1 MSSLGE
7 IFFSLG
13 LDSQKFDD
21 AIKKAKEKVAELTG
35 EASITIN
42 ADASN
47 VAAQVQDDLNKITGK
62 KTEIKLGIDKSSKAS
77 VEELVKDIA
86 NAEKEL
92 ERLKSKESWNAA
104 AIGRQEGFVANLK
117 RQLEEAKAVKVAATE
132 SKEAISNIAQST
144 QTVQHIVREADINL
158 VRELKEELVGVNEQL
173 ELRNRLEQGKRDA
186 ADKNKAEREEAAR
199 VKAEQKAIENAQ
211 KKAAKEEKARIKAE
225 EKAAKDAEREE
236 AARLRRLDKESKAV
250 QNQQLAEQKVL
261 EGRKKMQE
269 EEYNLT
275 RWARK
280 QEVANSSIYESAEYR
295 REQNLLKKQY
305 EDEER
310 AAKAKIANEAA
321 LEKAARERAEIS
333 AQWIGEQRKHNKEIA
348 KQEAERIR
356 QEEKELELMAKKR
369 KFSADW
375 INNTRTQ
382 NEVQKRNETSVSRS
396 ELQNQLTQLQRLEEA
411 IKKLQYTKVDID
423 TSDVDKDSEA
433 YKKAAKALDSYIDKL
448 QEMQSSGKRLKGRE
462 VTDAIGIDM
471 NRVIAQSTSSVAEQ
485 IRIQRKATVEA
496 TRAKKEEEGRV
507 KLVDKLANK
516 LKNSSDW
523 ASQLNNQ
530 LTNAFSIYS
539 IERFIRNLY
548 TIGGEFQKQ
557 QIALQAMIGDADKGN
572 AIFERAKGL
581 AVISP
586 FTFSELSSYTK
597 QMSAYGIEYEELY
610 DTTKRLADISA
621 GVGVDMGRLILAFG
635 QVRSAA
641 VLRGQELRQF
651 TEAGIPLVA
660 ELAKRF
666 TELEGKAVSTG
677 EVFDK
682 ISKREV
688 SFGMVKDIL
697 FDMTDPGGRFFKMQE
712 VQAKSLAGQWSN
724 LKDAWDIMVADIAN
738 ASNGALGVLST
749 TIKGILDTWRAWSP
763 VLLGVVGLIGTY
775 SAAIRIAELA
785 TSALNLVTNAN
796 PWVKVI
802 SVVVS
807 ATSAIIGYQIATK
820 DATKTIED
828 LNVEFE
834 KSKATAEDNERTA
847 NRYLDILSKSTDKED
862 EKLQLQRKQQI
873 ALEELTRMYEPLF
886 KNMNLE
892 SMTLDVIAK
901 KRAEINEMTK
911 NNTLE
916 SFRNNRAQMVSM
928 KLSMERE
935 LASMEKT
942 NKSNKNPLIDSDF
955 FKSLGGKFNDWFGT
969 SDEDIANK
977 KAEILEITQ
986 AISDLD
992 DEVKKTA
999 EAESW
1004 EELKKKLTLNST
1016 IDEYVSVYGEIG
1028 KAVKILREK
1037 GITAP
1042 IADPKMGTSVIEY
1055 NEELNKLLKEQKG
1068 IMDDFDSSTDTYK
1081 KAADLSE
1088 IYKAAIK
1095 SIGGVTFSKKTSG
1108 KSEAEKAAERDAKA
1122 YLEALKNEVAR
1133 TSEKWSLFKELA
1145 DATGDRDL
1153 AMKIA
1158 FDGKAVAFES
1168 ELEWLK
1174 HRIQEEAK
1182 KANINM
1188 SVSDLLG
1195 LGEKQ
1200 LLDKGVEEKVAKSIG
1215 HLIETY
1221 NRANKK
1227 LSVDTVKGFA
1237 EIIKASRNFEEQI
1250 AAIDAKLQE
1259 DLTNLKVVYKDNPTA
1274 LNFAEAE
1281 AKKRAEE
1288 EKSKVRF
1295 EQFKE
1300 DSNWVKI
1307 FDDLDRVSANTIYG
1321 MIDRIEEFAK
1331 STNLSQDEVKQLM
1344 DALGKLREKTF
1355 DFNPFGSLA
1364 DSIKRVNELRNMTK
1378 KTNAYGV
1385 TLYDRG
1391 EGYGANRYMT
1401 EEEYGNALQSA
1412 ESDIVK
1418 SINGISNKFD
1428 DLKNVLDPLVD
1439 LFGGADTVFGKIIG
1453 GLSNALGGA
1462 SSMGS
1467 SINNLANLKFG
1478 GKELGSILGLGGNA
1492 GFWGAVAGAGISIAT
1507 TLMDVF
1513 GADYSSYNKMKEEYD
1528 ILLGVWD
1535 SLIERKQKYI
1545 DIDYADEGRKVGQ
1558 EALELLNKQIEA
1570 YRILGKERLNAG
1582 ASAGSHSIGVRIKKG
1597 MSEEGWEQYN
1607 KAMKSMGLNAD
1618 WVAKDRM
1625 ESLFNLS
1632 GEQLAELQEKAPVF
1646 WAKLDEDVREY
1657 LNNII
1662 ESNEAL
1668 EEMRKTLNETLTGTS
1683 LDSFY
1688 DNYISMLQDLDSSNL
1703 EFAQSFEEYLK
1714 NAIIAN
1720 VIGNKYKDSITKLY
1734 EDWAAYSD
1742 SNKDNVFDLTPEESD
1757 ALKKAQESLT
1767 EQLIA
1772 EREALKEAFG
1782 WTDSNSASS
1791 GLSKGIQGVSED
1803 TANLLASYLNAV
1815 RGDVSVE
1822 RTLVEKLV
1830 ADDIPRI
1837 NYLVEAQLTQ
1847 LNAIASNT
1855 LRNANA
1861 ADKIYDLISR
1871 MSDKGGNKWRI

>member
-1 MSSLGE
+1 MSDLGSLY
-7 IFFSLG
+7 FQLG
-13 LDSQKFDD
+13 LDDKKFND
-21 AIKKAKEKVAELTG
+21 AIEAAKQKV
-35 EASITIN
+35 
-42 ADASN
+42 
-47 VAAQVQDDLNKITGK
+47 
-62 KTEIKLGIDKSSKAS
+62 
-77 VEELVKDIA
+77 
-86 NAEKEL
+86 KEL
-92 ERLKSKESWNAA
+92 GADVE
-104 AIGRQEGFVANLK
+104 IG
-117 RQLEEAKAVKVAATE
+117 VK
-132 SKEAISNIAQST
+132 
-144 QTVQHIVREADINL
+144 
-158 VRELKEELVGVNEQL
+158 
-173 ELRNRLEQGKRDA
+173 
-186 ADKNKAEREEAAR
+186 
-199 VKAEQKAIENAQ
+199 
-211 KKAAKEEKARIKAE
+211 
-225 EKAAKDAEREE
+225 
-236 AARLRRLDKESKAV
+236 LD
-250 QNQQLAEQKVL
+250 L
-261 EGRKKMQE
+261 EG
-269 EEYNLT
+269 
-275 RWARK
+275 
-280 QEVANSSIYESAEYR
+280 
-295 REQNLLKKQY
+295 LKKEIQN
-305 EDEER
+305 
-310 AAKAKIANEAA
+310 AAKAAGGGSLEIGAKVNTSGLENLYSMLESSKKEA
-321 LEKAARERAEIS
+321 
-333 AQWIGEQRKHNKEIA
+333 KE
-348 KQEAERIR
+348 
-356 QEEKELELMAKKR
+356 
-369 KFSADW
+369 
-375 INNTRTQ
+375 
-382 NEVQKRNETSVSRS
+382 
-396 ELQNQLTQLQRLEEA
+396 LEEA
-411 IKKLQYTKVDID
+411 IAKTTAASVKVQKQAELDGVRRRIADQEAKILAKGGSLDASKATIVKVELDEESINQVKARLTQLEHPITPKVSIEYDQEKFRAVATTLENYTKRLNELGTVRLGIDDNFIRTGVGQNKKGLNGWLSNISDYLLGDDTGDAGKSIKSIQKVLDNYTFKVKAEVDAQKLVASISGAVKKVPVDINVDIEAVKKKLKQLGVPLNFNMTQAIADAKTKLKDQEFKAKLNLVID
-423 TSDVDKDSEA
+423 KAKVSKAIKEAFAKKGLEYQATQSDVRNARILEIQQRMEQRQQKFNGQV
-433 YKKAAKALDSYIDKL
+433 KKGNASMRKL
-448 QEMQSSGKRLKGRE
+448 GSS
-462 VTDAIGIDM
+462 
-471 NRVIAQSTSSVAEQ
+471 
-485 IRIQRKATVEA
+485 
-496 TRAKKEEEGRV
+496 TRNA
-507 KLVDKLANK
+507 
-516 LKNSSDW
+516 SDW
-523 ASQLNNQ
+523 AGQLSNQFNN
-530 LTNAFSIYS
+530 LVSFYAL
-539 IERFIRNLY
+539 ERFIRNLY

-557 QIALQAMIGDADKGN
+557 QIALQNMIGDVDRGN
-572 AIFERAKGL
+572 AIFERMKDL
-581 AVISP
+581 AVKSP
-586 FTFSELSSYTK
+586 FTFSDLASYTK
-597 QMSAYGIEYEELY
+597 QMSAYGIEYENLY

-660 ELAKRF
+660 ELAKKF
-666 TELEGKAVSTG
+666 TELEGRVVSTG

-697 FDMTDPGGRFFKMQE
+697 FDMTDPGGRFFETQE
-712 VQAKSLAGQWSN
+712 KLAESLAGKWSN
-724 LKDAWDIMVADIAN
+724 LKDAWDIMIADIAN
-738 ASNGALGVLST
+738 GNNSVLSGLADIINSLIRGFETWLPFVSGAIVALGLLRGAITAVNIVSTASPWVLIGSVM
-749 TIKGILDTWRAWSP
+749 A
-763 VLLGVVGLIGTY
+763 GVVST
-775 SAAIRIAELA
+775 
-785 TSALNLVTNAN
+785 
-796 PWVKVI
+796 VI
-802 SVVVS
+802 SLAS
-807 ATSAIIGYQIATK
+807 ETETATELITR
-820 DATKTIED
+820 
-828 LNVEFE
+828 LNRELESSV
-834 KSKATAEDNERTA
+834 AQNNDNERNA
-847 NRYLDILSKSTDKED
+847 NRYLDILKKQADSESDKYALYQKQKAAFE
-862 EKLQLQRKQQI
+862 ELLKLYPKATEI
-873 ALEELTRMYEPLF
+873 AELELMTLEEIEKTRKRIAEQTKKDNLNQYDVRIDEAYDAYE
-886 KNMNLE
+886 
-892 SMTLDVIAK
+892 K
-901 KRAEINEMTK
+901 KR
-911 NNTLE
+911 
-916 SFRNNRAQMVSM
+916 
-928 KLSMERE
+928 
-935 LASMEKT
+935 
-942 NKSNKNPLIDSDF
+942 ID
-955 FKSLGGKFNDWFGT
+955 T
-969 SDEDIANK
+969 E
-977 KAEILEITQ
+977 
-986 AISDLD
+986 
-992 DEVKKTA
+992 
-999 EAESW
+999 
-1004 EELKKKLTLNST
+1004 
-1016 IDEYVSVYGEIG
+1016 
-1028 KAVKILREK
+1028 KILRDSGKTIEDFPETKKELEALYNLYTNAMNAKEMYEQSFIDAARPKPLADWQIKADEIIAKYPNIAALKRDKGDDIWAYFDFLEATFKEAKEK
-1037 GITAP
+1037 Y
-1042 IADPKMGTSVIEY
+1042 DRVTSESMKKPY
-1055 NEELNKLLKEQKG
+1055 KS
-1068 IMDDFDSSTDTYK
+1068 IMD
-1081 KAADLSE
+1081 AVNAVNMG
-1088 IYKAAIK
+1088 
-1095 SIGGVTFSKKTSG
+1095 IGGVSLYDSKKKKGG

-1133 TSEKWSLFKELA
+1133 TSEKWNLFKELA
-1145 DATGDRDL
+1145 DATGDKDL

-1182 KANINM
+1182 KAKLDM
-1188 SVSDLLG
+1188 SVADLLG

-1200 LLDKGVEEKVAKSIG
+1200 LIDNGVEENIAKSIG

-1221 NRANKK
+1221 NKSNKK
-1227 LSVDTVKGFA
+1227 LSVDTVKEFA

-1259 DLTNLKVVYKDNPTA
+1259 DLANLRVVYKDNPTA

-1364 DSIKRVNELRNMTK
+1364 DSIKKINELRSMTK

-1528 ILLGVWD
+1528 VLLGVWD
-1535 SLIERKQKYI
+1535 SLIERKKEYI

-1582 ASAGSHSIGVRIKKG
+1582 ASAGSHSIGVRIKNG

-1607 KAMKSMGLNAD
+1607 EAMKSMGLNAD

-1625 ESLFNLS
+1625 EELFNLS

-1871 MSDKGGNKWRI
+1871 MSDKGSNKWRI